1 MKYLISIFTLIIFI
15 QFSYSDE
22 IINCSTCG
30 NIINKEYSYQ
40 FKKLFNKKNNLNIK
54 IEKLSNFEICEK
66 ATKIVGK
73 NKFIWDLNQK
83 EYIKEAKKR
92 ILSCH
97 VTLDQN
103 IKESLTSSSSK
114 QKTTSEDKS
123 IENKLKELN
132 ALYKKGL
139 INKEALTNLQIK
151 LLSK

>member
-30 NIINKEYSYQ
+30 NIINKEYSHQ
-40 FKKLFNKKNNLNIK
+40 FKKLFKKKNNL
-54 IEKLSNFEICEK
+54 
-66 ATKIVGK
+66 
-73 NKFIWDLNQK
+73 
-83 EYIKEAKKR
+83 
-92 ILSCH
+92 
-97 VTLDQN
+97 N